1 MVGRGVGGFIG
12 SWLGIGVLVEFKSGN
27 HGEVGLE
34 VRGGFFFRDGRRA
47 VKYFKVRLNGIIDYN
62 VGWGVYRVV
71 GAEVVVGD
79 GEVF

>member
-34 VRGGFFFRDGRRA
+34 VRGGFFTGM
-47 VKYFKVRLNGIIDYN
+47 VEEPLNISKLD
-62 VGWGVYRVV
+62 
-71 GAEVVVGD
+71 
-79 GEVF
+79 